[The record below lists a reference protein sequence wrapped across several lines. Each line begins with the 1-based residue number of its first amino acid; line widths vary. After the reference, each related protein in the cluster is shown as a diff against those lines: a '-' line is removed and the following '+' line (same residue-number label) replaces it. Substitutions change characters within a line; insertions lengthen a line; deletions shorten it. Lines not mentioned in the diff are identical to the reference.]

1 MLRRVQ
7 EREHK
12 LAPVWERPF
21 VISKVM
27 KNGSYYLVDIR
38 DDEKDPKKKDR
49 KRKRHIDVKL
59 EETKRPWSI
68 EQLRPFYT

>member
-7 EREHK
+7 EIEHK
-12 LAPVWERPF
+12 LAPVWEGPF
-21 VISKVM
+21 VVGKAM
-27 KNGSYYLVDIR
+27 KNGSYYLVDIW

-59 EETKRPWSI
+59 EETKWPWSI
-68 EQLRPFYT
+68 QQLRPSYT